1 MEFAFYNVNS
11 IHGLTYMLNI
21 LCAKTRMLWLFP
33 TSYKLS
39 LVRITQFILTTSNN
53 EQHQCKSVRVYE
65 DGALEKSTDVTN
77 LLVDEFK
84 TSMENTGGDA
94 SLPNI
99 KNEKHNKIIHNMV
112 REGLIECNQHEKN
125 WCCAAETSE

>member
-21 LCAKTRMLWLFP
+21 FCAKTGMLWLFP

-84 TSMENTGGDA
+84 ISMENTGGDA
-94 SLPNI
+94 SWEI
-99 KNEKHNKIIHNMV
+99 
-112 REGLIECNQHEKN
+112 
-125 WCCAAETSE
+125 